1 MSEGTPP
8 QTGAGSREGAP
19 GATGLLR
26 RLGLFDATMA
36 VIGGIVGAGIFMNPA
51 VVARLVPSGPWIM
64 AAWILGGMVAL
75 FGAWIYAELGSERP
89 ATGGQYAY
97 FREALHPAVAFMYGW
112 GLLWVI
118 QSGGM
123 AAVGVTFAKYL
134 GPLIGWTGD
143 DRWLAAS
150 ALLVLTVVNC
160 IGVRA
165 GASTQNL
172 FTVLKGFA
180 IAGLIVA
187 GFFFVAAPS
196 SAGGAAA
203 GAMPVA
209 GVAGRADAAGLLSAM
224 VPVLFAYGGW
234 QTACFLAGEVRE
246 PARTLPRALVLGI
259 AAVIVLYLATST
271 ACLRAL
277 GVAGLGGTST
287 PASDVMQRAFGE
299 TGAKV
304 IALGIV
310 VSTFGFLSQ
319 GMLTT
324 PRLYYAMARDRLF
337 FAGLGEVHPRTGT
350 PMAAVILTGAAA
362 TLIAFSG
369 SYDMIL
375 NYVVSVDFI
384 FYGLAGT
391 CVFLFR
397 RRPGSQAAFRVPGHP
412 WTTLIFIGVCWATVV
427 NLAWVKPGDAFK
439 GFGILATGLPVY
451 AIWRAR
457 AGGRGVP
464 TAGSVSNGRPRA

>member
-1 MSEGTPP
+1 MNPDP
-8 QTGAGSREGAP
+8 QPNRGVPSGAEDF
-19 GATGLLR
+19 GLLR

-51 VVARLVPSGPWIM
+51 VVARLVPSAPWIV
-64 AAWILGGMVAL
+64 AAWVLGGLVAL

-89 ATGGQYAY
+89 APGGQYAY
-97 FREALHPAVAFMYGW
+97 FRDALHPSVAFMYGW
-112 GLLWVI
+112 CLIWVI

-143 DRWLAAS
+143 DRLLAAA
-150 ALLVLTVVNC
+150 ALAILTVVNC

-172 FTVLKGFA
+172 FTVLKSIA

-187 GFFFVAAPS
+187 GLFFVGAPTAATTPPPDAMVPAA
-196 SAGGAAA
+196 SA
-203 GAMPVA
+203 
-209 GVAGRADAAGLLSAM
+209 RADLGGLLSAM

-246 PARTLPRALVLGI
+246 PRRVLPRALVLGI
-259 AAVIVLYLATST
+259 AAVIALYLATST
-271 ACLRAL
+271 ACLHAL

-287 PASDVMQRAFGE
+287 PASDVMRRAFGE
-299 TGAKV
+299 TGARV
-304 IALGIV
+304 IAIGIV

-324 PRLYYAMARDRLF
+324 PRLFFAMARDRLF
-337 FAGLGEVHPRTGT
+337 FRILGEVHPRTGT

-369 SYDMIL
+369 SYDTIL

-391 CVFLFR
+391 CIFIFR
-397 RRPGSQAAFRVPGHP
+397 RRPGANATFRVPGHP
-412 WTTLIFIGVCWATVV
+412 WTTLAFIGVCWATVL
-427 NLAWVKPGDAFK
+427 NLAWVKPGDAFR
-439 GFGILATGLPVY
+439 GFAILASGVVVY
-451 AIWRAR
+451 AFWSRSR
-457 AGGRGVP
+457 RTTSP
-464 TAGSVSNGRPRA
+464 